1 MNHFNIII
9 LIFIDSLQT
18 TATAPNIVLT
28 QNRTIVRIPTHAPRS
43 VSVTTGPSLSG
54 SMPSVKTVGVAA
66 KGGYEGGKVSRRERT
81 LDPVMIGSLVT
92 ASFVLIV
99 VVPFLMCLVFFR
111 HQRQRR

>member
-18 TATAPNIVLT
+18 TATAPNIVLA

-99 VVPFLMCLVFFR
+99 VLFLMCLVFLR

>member
-28 QNRTIVRIPTHAPRS
+28 QNRTVVRIPA
-43 VSVTTGPSLSG
+43 
-54 SMPSVKTVGVAA
+54 KTVGVAA
-66 KGGYEGGKVSRRERT
+66 KGGYGGGKVSRRERT
-81 LDPVMIGSLVT
+81 LDPVMIGSLVI

-99 VVPFLMCLVFFR
+99 VVPFLMCLVFLR

>member
-18 TATAPNIVLT
+18 TATAPNTDLT
-28 QNRTIVRIPTHAPRS
+28 QNRTVVGIPAHASRN
-43 VSVTTGPSLSG
+43 VSMTTGPSLSG
-54 SMPSVKTVGVAA
+54 SVSSAKTVGVAA

-99 VVPFLMCLVFFR
+99 VVPFLMCLAILR

>member
-1 MNHFNIII
+1 MNHFNIIV

-99 VVPFLMCLVFFR
+99 VLFLMCLVFLR

>member
-99 VVPFLMCLVFFR
+99 VLFLMCLVFLR

>member
-18 TATAPNIVLT
+18 TATAPNIDLT
-28 QNRTIVRIPTHAPRS
+28 QNRTVVRIPAHASRN
-43 VSVTTGPSLSG
+43 VTVTTGPSLSG
-54 SMPSVKTVGVAA
+54 SVPSEKTVGVAA
-66 KGGYEGGKVSRRERT
+66 KGGYGGGKVSRRERT

-99 VVPFLMCLVFFR
+99 MFLICLVFLR

>member
-1 MNHFNIII
+1 M
-9 LIFIDSLQT
+9 
-18 TATAPNIVLT
+18 
-28 QNRTIVRIPTHAPRS
+28 RIPTHAPRS

-99 VVPFLMCLVFFR
+99 VLFLMCLVFLR

>member
-66 KGGYEGGKVSRRERT
+66 KGGYEGGKVSRRERM

-99 VVPFLMCLVFFR
+99 VVPFLMCLVCLR